1 MRNLC
6 CPYCEIKKDAETK
19 RHYEMLQAIEGMCP
33 NCGAHLDL
41 GQRTVELNG
50 YADIYRGVIS
60 IMEEVIQ
67 QVNNLMDYLGVETE
81 VDEDTPRVVLS
92 TNEIVRTIFAPYVGG
107 TTISNLKK
115 AINIKEDTVQFEVKP

>member
-1 MRNLC
+1 MSNLC

-19 RHYEMLQAIEGMCP
+19 RHYETLQAIEGMCQ
-33 NCGAHLDL
+33 NCGAHLDI
-41 GQRTVELNG
+41 GQRAVELNG

-60 IMEEVIQ
+60 IIEEVIQ
-67 QVNNLMDYLGVETE
+67 QVNNLMDYLGVKTE

-92 TNEIVRTIFAPYVGG
+92 TNEIVRIIFAPYVGG

-115 AINIKEDTVQFEVKP
+115 AINIKEDTVQFEVKS